1 MFVTP
6 TNLILISNATSI
18 HTTRLYP

>member
-1 MFVTP
+1 MFVTS